1 MELKGRAALITG
13 GNNGIGE
20 AIAFALADKG
30 TEVLISGRREEQNL
44 EVAQAIN
51 KKTGTRVEAATAD
64 ASLEEDC
71 EMMVRRTIELFG
83 KIDIC
88 VNSAGVSK
96 GPQFSELSTEVF
108 DQVLKTNLYGAFWC
122 SRAAFNAMRKNELRS
137 PDDIRGYIIN
147 ISSVV
152 GLEAYARS
160 GAGSGV
166 YSASKFGMMSLNHG
180 MSGSGQKE
188 LIKVTAICPAMVST
202 PMTDEWRSKNS
213 KEGDEF
219 ISPQDV
225 AETVLYLMRLSR
237 ATWPLQEVLPLRE
250 VER

>member
-1 MELKGRAALITG
+1 MELKGKAALITG
-13 GNNGIGE
+13 GNSGIGE
-20 AIAFALADKG
+20 AIAYALAEKG
-30 TEVLISGRREEQNL
+30 TEVLISGRREDQNRA
-44 EVAQAIN
+44 VAEAIS
-51 KKTGTRVEAATAD
+51 KKTQTRVEAVTAD
-64 ASLEEDC
+64 VSLEEDC
-71 EMMVRRTIELFG
+71 EMMVSRTIELFG

-88 VNSAGVSK
+88 VNSAGVST

-122 SRAAFNAMRKNELRS
+122 SRAAYNAMRKNELS
-137 PDDIRGYIIN
+137 TPDDIRGYIIN

-152 GLEAYARS
+152 GLEAYSRN

-166 YSASKFGMMSLNHG
+166 YSASKFGMMSLNQG

-202 PMTDEWRSKNS
+202 PMTDDWRNNNS

-219 ISPQDV
+219 IEPEDV

-237 ATWPLQEVLPLRE
+237 AVWPVQEVLPRRE
-250 VER
+250 VE

>member
-1 MELKGRAALITG
+1 MELKGKAALITG
-13 GNNGIGE
+13 GNSGIGK
-20 AIAFALADKG
+20 AIAYALAERG
-30 TEVLISGRREEQNL
+30 TEVLISGRREDQNRA
-44 EVAQAIN
+44 VAEAIS
-51 KKTGTRVEAATAD
+51 KKTGTRVEAVTAD
-64 ASLEEDC
+64 VSLEEDC

-88 VNSAGVSK
+88 VNSAGVST
-96 GPQFSELSTEVF
+96 GPQFSDLSTEVF

-122 SRAAFNAMRKNELRS
+122 SRAAYNAMRKNKLSS

-166 YSASKFGMMSLNHG
+166 YSASKFGMMSLNQG

-188 LIKVTAICPAMVST
+188 LIKVTAICPAMVAT
-202 PMTDEWRSKNS
+202 PMTDEWRNNNS

-219 ISPQDV
+219 IEPEDV
-225 AETVLYLMRLSR
+225 AETVLYLTRLSR
-237 ATWPLQEVLPLRE
+237 AVWPVQEVLPRRE
-250 VER
+250 VE

>member
-1 MELKGRAALITG
+1 MELKGKAALITG
-13 GNNGIGE
+13 GNSGIGE
-20 AIAFALADKG
+20 AIAYALAEKG
-30 TEVLISGRREEQNL
+30 TEVLISGRREDQNR
-44 EVAQAIN
+44 EVAEAIS
-51 KKTGTRVEAATAD
+51 KKTQTRVEAVTAD
-64 ASLEEDC
+64 VSREEDC

-88 VNSAGVSK
+88 VNSAGVST

-122 SRAAFNAMRKNELRS
+122 SRAAYNAMRKNELS
-137 PDDIRGYIIN
+137 TPDDIRGYIIN

-152 GLEAYARS
+152 GLEAYSRS

-166 YSASKFGMMSLNHG
+166 YSASKFGMMSLNQG

-202 PMTDEWRSKNS
+202 PMTDEWRNNNS

-219 ISPQDV
+219 IEPEDV
-225 AETVLYLMRLSR
+225 AETVLYLTRLSR
-237 ATWPLQEVLPLRE
+237 AVWPVQEVLPRRE
-250 VER
+250 TE